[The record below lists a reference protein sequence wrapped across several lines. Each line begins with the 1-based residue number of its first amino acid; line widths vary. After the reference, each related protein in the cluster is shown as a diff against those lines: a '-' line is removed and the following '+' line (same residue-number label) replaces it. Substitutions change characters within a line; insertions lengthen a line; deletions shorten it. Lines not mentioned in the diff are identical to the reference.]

1 MNKPIYY
8 RAITRNDINITVTG
22 TKIPKNTEFF
32 IEVDSVSDINKIN
45 EKNYYTCHKLGIN
58 SIWHDEFKLI
68 DEKPIACHLCK
79 NKCTYNC
86 PKNEYILQ
94 KHNKKDCKLL
104 INELNCGKFESYP
117 PRMTEEE
124 FNIAKDKLLEE
135 LPKEFRNW
143 ASSRSWVDGHAYGYE
158 EVINYLRTY
167 IYELKEPIAEFQKR
181 IGKVAI

>member
-1 MNKPIYY
+1 MSSPIYY
-8 RAITRNDINITVTG
+8 RAVTKNDINIPVMG

-32 IEVDSVSDINKIN
+32 IQVNSISNINKIG
-45 EKNYYTCHKLGIN
+45 YYSCHKLGIT
-58 SIWHDEFKLI
+58 SIWHTEFKLI

-86 PKNEYILQ
+86 PQNEHRVQ
-94 KHNKKDCKLL
+94 KHNTKDCKLSV
-104 INELNCGKFESYP
+104 NELTCGKFEPYP

-143 ASSRSWVDGHAYGYE
+143 ASSRSWEDGHSSGYE
-158 EVINYLRTY
+158 EVINYLREY
-167 IYELKEPIAEFQKR
+167 VAELKEPIAEYTKTIYFNS
-181 IGKVAI
+181 